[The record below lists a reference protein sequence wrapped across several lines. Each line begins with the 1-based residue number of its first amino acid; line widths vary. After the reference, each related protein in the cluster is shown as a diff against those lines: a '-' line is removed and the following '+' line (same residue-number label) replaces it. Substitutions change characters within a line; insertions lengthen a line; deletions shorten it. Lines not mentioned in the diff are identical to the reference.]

1 MDGMIK
7 YNFGLIEG
15 ARADI
20 QTTHNNYTGKL
31 EDLKSYLAPLVASWE
46 GDAATAYQAAQHKWD
61 VAATDL
67 NQVLAAIGTAVGAGN
82 EGMQQAERSAAS
94 SWG

>member
-20 QTTHNNYTGKL
+20 QNSSNNINTKL
-31 EDLKSYLAPLVASWE
+31 SDLKSFLAPLVAGWE
-46 GDAATAYQAAQHKWD
+46 GSAAEAYQVSQNKWD
-61 VAATDL
+61 TAAADL

-82 EGMQQAERSAAS
+82 EGMQATERSSAS

>member
-1 MDGMIK
+1 MDGLIK
-7 YNFGLIEG
+7 YDFGLIEG

-20 QTTHNNYTGKL
+20 SNSSGNINTKL
-31 EDLKSYLAPLVASWE
+31 ADLKSFLAPLVASWD
-46 GDAATAYQAAQHKWD
+46 GSAAEAYHQAQAKWD
-61 VAATDL
+61 SAAADL

-82 EGMQQAERSAAS
+82 EGMQQTERSSAQ

>member
-1 MDGMIK
+1 MSGMIK
-7 YNFGLIEG
+7 YNFGMIEG

-20 QTTHNNYTGKL
+20 QNSSNNINTKL
-31 EDLKSYLAPLVASWE
+31 ADLKSFLAPLVASWD
-46 GDAATAYQAAQHKWD
+46 GAAAEAYQAAQAKWD
-61 VAATDL
+61 SAATDL

-82 EGMQQAERSAAS
+82 EGMQATERSSAS

>member
-7 YNFGLIEG
+7 YDFGLIEG

-20 QTTHNNYTGKL
+20 NNSSNSINTKL
-31 EDLKSYLAPLVASWE
+31 ADLKSFLAPLVAEWE
-46 GDAATAYQAAQHKWD
+46 GTAAQAYNAAQHKWD
-61 VAATDL
+61 TSAADL
-67 NQVLAAIGTAVGAGN
+67 NQVLASIGTAVGAGN
-82 EGMQQAERSAAS
+82 EGMQQTEKSSAS